1 MAVKSVIYKLLGDS
15 AGLKAAAAEGNKALG
30 GLADTATS
38 KLGAVGGILSK
49 LGPAGLVASVGIG
62 AITGAATAAAAATFE
77 AVTAAAAY
85 ADRLKVLEAS
95 TGIGSKSLQALD
107 VAAKLGN
114 TSLETLSNTVGKMQK
129 GLNDS
134 NPAFQKLGL
143 SAKALKD
150 QAPDEALR
158 NVAQAIESIENPA
171 ERASAR
177 IAVFGKSGNELAD
190 TLTAVANGA
199 GDLGGALS
207 GEALSAAAGLAD
219 KFDLLDVA
227 MERAKVQFGAAVA
240 QSPEVGQA
248 LDDITQAI
256 ADLAEGIANATPK
269 IVAFFDLLANGARAG
284 AATAKA
290 GGSFLDTLLSGG
302 GFAAAGASAGAS
314 FSSDLSEDAMRDQIR
329 KWVAEVGIGTPGKGP
344 LARPSVSFSGKGDD
358 AATKAAEALA
368 QKRIELVEKAIA
380 QERQR
385 VNAWHGEQLQ
395 GALELAAR
403 LKKSQDDVTDQ
414 HSKEFDEREKAYEA
428 MLKAISGHAEQ
439 VDEEQSQR
447 IAQEKADRLDA
458 LAMVSDALFNMGSVA
473 GGALGT
479 MFKLGS
485 SVTSMFV
492 NLGNQAKTGSQKVA
506 AAANAINVAAG
517 IMHGPGGGKGALSG
531 AAQGAAAG
539 AAFGGI
545 GAAVGAVAGG
555 ILGLFGGPS
564 DAEKAAA
571 RQDSIDK
578 TIDQLEQLKQKVDA
592 IQMEK
597 LQAGVGGVA
606 ALFAHLGEVTDLTQ
620 DRFNNVGLFGAV
632 MFQQLREEG
641 MSTVEAFKAMTPAL
655 EQAAK
660 VAEEQ
665 GLTLEG
671 TFGALAEFADR
682 VGQNQGLVDAVEGM
696 GSVIDALAATGNLN
710 QDSANSAMAELTALM
725 GEMETAGFSAEQ
737 RVALAA
743 QALFDLQ
750 QAAKDGRISVDAETQ
765 ALIDLAEASGAF
777 EGLDDPMAEIVEAL
791 EMMNLAVAELV
802 KAIGGDLPAAVRAY
816 IDEINKVPGLPG
828 VPSGPGVTHGPNIHG
843 GEASGVSLAGGGVT
857 VGTQP
862 ATVHG
867 VEGHIPLEGGGAA
880 LIAAALAQHM
890 GAQTIHVV
898 VQLGERNVDEFF
910 IEGMRGNRNGLASET
925 ARHLPGGG

>member
-158 NVAQAIESIENPA
+158 NVAQAIESIESPA
-171 ERASAR
+171 ERSAAR

-190 TLTAVANGA
+190 TLSALASGA
-199 GDLGGALS
+199 GELGGALS
-207 GEALSAAAGLAD
+207 DEALKASAELAD
-219 KFDLLDVA
+219 KMDLLDTA
-227 MERAKVQFGAAVA
+227 MERVKVQFGAAIA
-240 QSPEVGQA
+240 QSPALGAA
-248 LDDITQAI
+248 LDNVTDFAV
-256 ADLAEGIANATPK
+256 ALAETIEDSTPR
-269 IVAFFDLLANGARAG
+269 IVAAIDKWIGRFEKLGTELLELQSVGLGIGGPLGALLFGGAKPGPAG
-284 AATAKA
+284 
-290 GGSFLDTLLSGG
+290 
-302 GFAAAGASAGAS
+302 S
-314 FSSDLSEDAMRDQIR
+314 FSSDLALNLEDA
-329 KWVAEVGIGTPGKGP
+329 AERRRNAQRQAEFEKKHLVIGSGGF
-344 LARPSVSFSGKGDD
+344 AGKGDE
-358 AATKAAEALA
+358 AGEALA
-368 QKRIELVEKAIA
+368 QKRKELVEKAIA

-517 IMHGPGGGKGALSG
+517 IMQGPGGGKGALSG

-571 RQDSIDK
+571 RQGSIDK